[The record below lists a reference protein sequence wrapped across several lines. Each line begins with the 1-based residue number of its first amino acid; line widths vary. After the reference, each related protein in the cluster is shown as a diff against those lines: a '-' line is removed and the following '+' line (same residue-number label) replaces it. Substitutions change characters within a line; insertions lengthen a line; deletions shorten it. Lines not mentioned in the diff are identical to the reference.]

1 MELKVRTLLKEDYEE
16 LCSWWERWDWP
27 ILSKDMLPGEGTSG
41 VMVSKDNVNIVAGFL
56 YWSNSDLVWLD
67 WIISNP
73 DYKDEDKKQA
83 IELLIKTA
91 EEMVKSAGKKYMM
104 SISRSKSLLN
114 IHENL
119 GWNIDKTASHEMVKI
134 IN

>member
-56 YWSNSDLVWLD
+56 YWSNSDLV
-67 WIISNP
+67 
-73 DYKDEDKKQA
+73 
-83 IELLIKTA
+83 
-91 EEMVKSAGKKYMM
+91 
-104 SISRSKSLLN
+104 
-114 IHENL
+114 
-119 GWNIDKTASHEMVKI
+119 
-134 IN
+134 